1 MQNSLLLIL
10 SILVLISYLFE
21 VISPRTKIP
30 SVLLVLSLGISI
42 KQLLIYLAIPAP
54 ILDHVLPLLGT
65 IGLILIVFEGALE
78 LPVDRTNVPMIRK
91 SVLSSLISLILTSAC
106 IAFFFK
112 IAFAASLQQGMLYA
126 IALSV
131 ISSAIAVPTARL
143 FSKEQSSFIVFE
155 SSFSDII
162 GVLLFNFFLL
172 NEKITPMSGV
182 NFILQ
187 IFFSLIISILGTA
200 VLVFLLNNLKHKIRF
215 IPIIAVMLIM
225 YAVAKHFHL
234 SALILVLV
242 MGLFLA
248 NAEKFAQQ
256 LNRFKLN
263 PQRLLTEVKKLE
275 EIIAELTFVIRVSFF
290 LLFGYTMNIE
300 ELFNPNTALLASV
313 VVMAIVFFR
322 AMLLWILKLPWF
334 PYLFIAPRGLIT
346 LLLFMSVPLTLVIP
360 QISKGFIT
368 QVVVMSILIM
378 MISTVFSPKKNKSLG
393 SSLPADN

>member
-1 MQNSLLLIL
+1 MQNSLLLL
-10 SILVLISYLFE
+10 VSVLVLISYLFE

-30 SVLLVLSLGISI
+30 SVLLVLLLGIGI
-42 KQLLIYLAIPAP
+42 KQLLLYTHITAP
-54 ILDHVLPLLGT
+54 NMDHLLPLLGT

-78 LPVDRTNVPMIRK
+78 LPIDRTNVPLIRK
-91 SVLSSLISLILTSAC
+91 SVLSSVFSLLITSAC
-106 IAFFFK
+106 IAAFFN
-112 IAFAASLQQGMLYA
+112 IAFAANLQQGMLYA

-172 NEKITPMSGV
+172 NSQITVLAGA
-182 NFILQ
+182 NFLLQ
-187 IFFSLIISILGTA
+187 IFFSLLISLLGTA

-225 YAVAKHFHL
+225 YAVAKHFQL

-248 NAEKFAQQ
+248 NAEKFTQQ
-256 LNRFKLN
+256 LNQFKLN
-263 PQRLLTEVKKLE
+263 PNRLLTEVKKLE
-275 EIIAELTFVIRVSFF
+275 EIITELTFVIRVSFF
-290 LLFGYTMNIE
+290 LLFGYTLDFQ
-300 ELFNPNTALLASV
+300 ELTNPNTALLAAV
-313 VVMAIVFFR
+313 VVMVIIFFR
-322 AMLLWILKLPWF
+322 ALLLWILKLPWF

-346 LLLFMSVPLTLVIP
+346 LLLFMSIPTTLLIP
-360 QISKGFIT
+360 AISKGFII
-368 QVVVMSILIM
+368 QVVLISIGIM
-378 MISTVFSPKKNKSLG
+378 MVSTVFSAKKSK
-393 SSLPADN
+393 PIQQPPIAE

>member
-30 SVLLVLSLGISI
+30 SVLLVLLLGIGI
-42 KQLLIYLAIPAP
+42 KQFLIYLAIPAP
-54 ILDHVLPLLGT
+54 VLDHVLPLLGT

-78 LPVDRTNVPMIRK
+78 LPIDRTNVPMIRK
-91 SVLSSLISLILTSAC
+91 SVLSSLISLILTSAS

-172 NEKITPMSGV
+172 NEKITVISGL

-225 YAVAKHFHL
+225 YAVAKYFHL

-248 NAEKFAQQ
+248 NSEKFAQQ

-290 LLFGYTMNIE
+290 LLFGYTLNIQ

-322 AMLLWILKLPWF
+322 ALLLWILKLPWF

-346 LLLFMSVPLTLVIP
+346 LLLFMSIPLTLVIP

-378 MISTVFSPKKNKSLG
+378 MISTVFSSKKNKPLG

>member
-30 SVLLVLSLGISI
+30 SVLLVLLLGISI

-54 ILDHVLPLLGT
+54 TLDHVLPLLGT

-78 LPVDRTNVPMIRK
+78 LPIDRTNVPMIRK
-91 SVLSSLISLILTSAC
+91 SVLSSVISLILTSAC

-172 NEKITPMSGV
+172 NEKITLMSGA

-200 VLVFLLNNLKHKIRF
+200 ILVFLLNNLKHKIRF

-290 LLFGYTMNIE
+290 LLFGYTLNIE

-322 AMLLWILKLPWF
+322 ALLLWILKLPWF

-346 LLLFMSVPLTLVIP
+346 LLLFMSIPLTLVIP

-378 MISTVFSPKKNKSLG
+378 MISTVFSPRKNKSLSG
-393 SSLPADN
+393 SLPADN

>member
-30 SVLLVLSLGISI
+30 SVLLVLLLGISI
-42 KQLLIYLAIPAP
+42 KQLLVYLAIPAP
-54 ILDHVLPLLGT
+54 TLDHVLPLLGT

-172 NEKITPMSGV
+172 NEKITLMSGV

-248 NAEKFAQQ
+248 NAEKFSQQ

-378 MISTVFSPKKNKSLG
+378 MISTVFSPRKNKSLSG
-393 SSLPADN
+393 SLPADN

>member
-30 SVLLVLSLGISI
+30 SVLLVLLLGISI

-54 ILDHVLPLLGT
+54 TLDHVLPLLGT

-78 LPVDRTNVPMIRK
+78 LPIDRTNVPMIRK
-91 SVLSSLISLILTSAC
+91 SVLSSVISLILTSAC

-172 NEKITPMSGV
+172 NEKITLMSGA

-200 VLVFLLNNLKHKIRF
+200 ILVFLLNNLKHKIRF

-290 LLFGYTMNIE
+290 LLFGYTLNIE

-378 MISTVFSPKKNKSLG
+378 MISTVFSPNKNKSLSG
-393 SSLPADN
+393 SLPADN

>member
-30 SVLLVLSLGISI
+30 SVLLVLLLGISI

-54 ILDHVLPLLGT
+54 TLDHVLPLLGT

-78 LPVDRTNVPMIRK
+78 LPIDRTNVPMIRK
-91 SVLSSLISLILTSAC
+91 SVLSSVISLILTSAC

-172 NEKITPMSGV
+172 NEKITLMSGA

-200 VLVFLLNNLKHKIRF
+200 ILVFLLNNLKHKIRF

-248 NAEKFAQQ
+248 NAEKFAHQ

-290 LLFGYTMNIE
+290 LLFGYTLNIE

-378 MISTVFSPKKNKSLG
+378 MISTVFSPKKNKSFG
-393 SSLPADN
+393 SSLPTDN

>member
-1 MQNSLLLIL
+1 MQNSLLLL
-10 SILVLISYLFE
+10 VSVLVLISYLFE

-30 SVLLVLSLGISI
+30 SVLLVLLLGIGI
-42 KQLLIYLAIPAP
+42 KQLLLYTNITAP
-54 ILDHVLPLLGT
+54 NMDHLLPLLGT

-78 LPVDRTNVPMIRK
+78 LPIDRTNVPLIRK
-91 SVLSSLISLILTSAC
+91 SVLSSVFSLLITSAC
-106 IAFFFK
+106 IAAFFN
-112 IAFAASLQQGMLYA
+112 IAFAANLQQGMLYA

-172 NEKITPMSGV
+172 NSQITVLAGA
-182 NFILQ
+182 NFLLQ
-187 IFFSLIISILGTA
+187 IFFSLLISLLGTA

-225 YAVAKHFHL
+225 YAVAKHFQL

-248 NAEKFAQQ
+248 NAEKFTQQ
-256 LNRFKLN
+256 LNQFKLN
-263 PQRLLTEVKKLE
+263 PNRLLTEVKKLE
-275 EIIAELTFVIRVSFF
+275 EIITELTFVIRVSFF
-290 LLFGYTMNIE
+290 LLFGYTLDFQ
-300 ELFNPNTALLASV
+300 ELTNPNTALLAAV
-313 VVMAIVFFR
+313 VVMVIIFFR
-322 AMLLWILKLPWF
+322 ALLLWILKLPWF

-346 LLLFMSVPLTLVIP
+346 LLLFMSIPTTLLIP
-360 QISKGFIT
+360 AISKGFII
-368 QVVVMSILIM
+368 QVVLISIGIM
-378 MISTVFSPKKNKSLG
+378 MVSTVFSAKKSK
-393 SSLPADN
+393 PIQQPPIAE

>member
-30 SVLLVLSLGISI
+30 SVLLVLLLGIGI
-42 KQLLIYLAIPAP
+42 KQFLIYLAIPAP
-54 ILDHVLPLLGT
+54 VLDHVLPLLGT

-78 LPVDRTNVPMIRK
+78 LPIDRTNVPMIRK
-91 SVLSSLISLILTSAC
+91 SVLSSLISLILTSAS

-172 NEKITPMSGV
+172 NEKITVISGL

-248 NAEKFAQQ
+248 NSEKFAQQ

-290 LLFGYTMNIE
+290 LLFGYTLNIQ

-322 AMLLWILKLPWF
+322 ALLLWILKLPWF

-346 LLLFMSVPLTLVIP
+346 LLLFMSIPLTLVIP

-378 MISTVFSPKKNKSLG
+378 MISTVFSSKKNKPLG

>member
-30 SVLLVLSLGISI
+30 SVLLVLLLGISI

-54 ILDHVLPLLGT
+54 TLDHILPLLGT

-78 LPVDRTNVPMIRK
+78 LPIDRTNVPMIRK
-91 SVLSSLISLILTSAC
+91 SVLSSVISLILTSAC

-112 IAFAASLQQGMLYA
+112 IAFAATLQQGMLYA

-143 FSKEQSSFIVFE
+143 FSKEQSSFIVFA

-172 NEKITPMSGV
+172 NEKITPMSCV

-378 MISTVFSPKKNKSLG
+378 MISTVFSPKKNKSL
-393 SSLPADN
+393 SNSLPADN

>member
-30 SVLLVLSLGISI
+30 SVLLVLLLGIGI
-42 KQLLIYLAIPAP
+42 KQFLIYLAIPAP
-54 ILDHVLPLLGT
+54 VLDHVLPLLGT

-78 LPVDRTNVPMIRK
+78 LPIDRTNVPMIRK
-91 SVLSSLISLILTSAC
+91 SVLSSLISLILTSAS

-172 NEKITPMSGV
+172 NEKITVISGL

-290 LLFGYTMNIE
+290 LLFGYTLNIQ

-322 AMLLWILKLPWF
+322 ALLLWILKLPWF

-346 LLLFMSVPLTLVIP
+346 LLLFMSIPLTLVIP

-378 MISTVFSPKKNKSLG
+378 MISTVFSSKKNKPLG

>member
-30 SVLLVLSLGISI
+30 SVLLVLLLGIGI

-54 ILDHVLPLLGT
+54 TLDHVLPLLGT

-78 LPVDRTNVPMIRK
+78 LPIDRTNVPMIRK

-112 IAFAASLQQGMLYA
+112 IAFATSLQQGMLYA

-143 FSKEQSSFIVFE
+143 FSKEQSSFIIFE

-172 NEKITPMSGV
+172 NEKITWLSGV
-182 NFILQ
+182 NFIFQ
-187 IFFSLIISILGTA
+187 IFFSLIISIVGTA

-234 SALILVLV
+234 SALILVL
-242 MGLFLA
+242 
-248 NAEKFAQQ
+248 
-256 LNRFKLN
+256 
-263 PQRLLTEVKKLE
+263 
-275 EIIAELTFVIRVSFF
+275 
-290 LLFGYTMNIE
+290 
-300 ELFNPNTALLASV
+300 
-313 VVMAIVFFR
+313 
-322 AMLLWILKLPWF
+322 
-334 PYLFIAPRGLIT
+334 
-346 LLLFMSVPLTLVIP
+346 
-360 QISKGFIT
+360 
-368 QVVVMSILIM
+368 
-378 MISTVFSPKKNKSLG
+378 
-393 SSLPADN
+393 

>member
-30 SVLLVLSLGISI
+30 SVLLVLLLGIGI
-42 KQLLIYLAIPAP
+42 KQFLIYLAIPAP
-54 ILDHVLPLLGT
+54 VLDHVLPLLGT

-78 LPVDRTNVPMIRK
+78 LPIDRTNVPMIRK
-91 SVLSSLISLILTSAC
+91 SVLSSLISLILTSAS

-172 NEKITPMSGV
+172 NEKITVISGL

-290 LLFGYTMNIE
+290 LLFGYTLNIQ

-322 AMLLWILKLPWF
+322 ALLLWILKLPWF

-346 LLLFMSVPLTLVIP
+346 LLLFMSIPLTLVIP

-378 MISTVFSPKKNKSLG
+378 MISTVFSPKKNKPLG

>member
-30 SVLLVLSLGISI
+30 SVLLVLLLGISI
-42 KQLLIYLAIPAP
+42 KQLLVYLAIPAP
-54 ILDHVLPLLGT
+54 TLDHVLPLLGT

-78 LPVDRTNVPMIRK
+78 LPIDRTNVPMIRK

-112 IAFAASLQQGMLYA
+112 IAFAATLQQGMLYA
-126 IALSV
+126 VALSV

-172 NEKITPMSGV
+172 NEKITLMSGV

-378 MISTVFSPKKNKSLG
+378 MISTVFSPRKNKSLSG
-393 SSLPADN
+393 SLPADN

>member
-112 IAFAASLQQGMLYA
+112 IAFAATLQQGMLYA

>member
-30 SVLLVLSLGISI
+30 SVLLVLLLGIGI
-42 KQLLIYLAIPAP
+42 KQFLIYLAIPAP
-54 ILDHVLPLLGT
+54 VLDHVLPLLGT

-78 LPVDRTNVPMIRK
+78 LPIDRTNVPMIRK
-91 SVLSSLISLILTSAC
+91 SVLSSLISLILTSAS

-172 NEKITPMSGV
+172 NEKITFMSGV

-248 NAEKFAQQ
+248 NAEKFSQQ

-290 LLFGYTMNIE
+290 LLFGYTLNIQ
-300 ELFNPNTALLASV
+300 ELFNPNTAFLSSV

-322 AMLLWILKLPWF
+322 ALLLWILKLPWF

-346 LLLFMSVPLTLVIP
+346 LLLFMSIPLTLVIP

-378 MISTVFSPKKNKSLG
+378 MISTVFSSKKNKPLG

>member
-30 SVLLVLSLGISI
+30 SVLLVLLLGIGI
-42 KQLLIYLAIPAP
+42 KQLLIYLVIPAP
-54 ILDHVLPLLGT
+54 TLDHVLPLLGT

-78 LPVDRTNVPMIRK
+78 LPIDRTNVPMIRK

-112 IAFAASLQQGMLYA
+112 IAFATSLQQGMLYA

-143 FSKEQSSFIVFE
+143 FSKEQSSFIIFE

-172 NEKITPMSGV
+172 NEKITWLSGV
-182 NFILQ
+182 NFIFQ
-187 IFFSLIISILGTA
+187 IFFSLIISIVGTA

-234 SALILVLV
+234 SALILVLI

-248 NAEKFAQQ
+248 NAEKFAQPMS
-256 LNRFKLN
+256 RFKLN

-290 LLFGYTMNIE
+290 LLFGYTLNID

-322 AMLLWILKLPWF
+322 ALLLWILKLPWF

-346 LLLFMSVPLTLVIP
+346 LLLFMSIPITLVIP

-368 QVVVMSILIM
+368 QVVIMSIVIM
-378 MISTVFSPKKNKSLG
+378 MISTVFSPKKNKITATSK
-393 SSLPADN
+393 PAEN

>member
-30 SVLLVLSLGISI
+30 SVLLVLLLGISI

-54 ILDHVLPLLGT
+54 TLDHVLPLLGT

-322 AMLLWILKLPWF
+322 ALLLWILKLPWF

>member
-30 SVLLVLSLGISI
+30 SVLLVLLLGISI

-54 ILDHVLPLLGT
+54 TLDHVLPLLGT

-78 LPVDRTNVPMIRK
+78 LPIDRTNVPMIRK
-91 SVLSSLISLILTSAC
+91 SVLSSVISLILTSAC

-172 NEKITPMSGV
+172 NEKITLMSGA

-200 VLVFLLNNLKHKIRF
+200 ILVFLLNNLKHKIRF

-248 NAEKFAQQ
+248 NAEKFAHQ

-290 LLFGYTMNIE
+290 LLFGYTLNIE

-378 MISTVFSPKKNKSLG
+378 MISTVFSPKKNKPLG

>member
-1 MQNSLLLIL
+1 MQNSLLLL
-10 SILVLISYLFE
+10 VSVLVLISYLFE

-30 SVLLVLSLGISI
+30 SVLLVLLLGIGI
-42 KQLLIYLAIPAP
+42 KQLLLYIHITAP
-54 ILDHVLPLLGT
+54 NMDHLLPMLGT

-78 LPVDRTNVPMIRK
+78 LPIDRTNVPLIRK
-91 SVLSSLISLILTSAC
+91 SVLSSVFSLLITSAC
-106 IAFFFK
+106 IAAFFN
-112 IAFAASLQQGMLYA
+112 IAFAANLQQGMLYA

-172 NEKITPMSGV
+172 NSQITLMAGA

-187 IFFSLIISILGTA
+187 IFFSLIISLLGTA

-248 NAEKFAQQ
+248 NAEKFTQQ
-256 LNRFKLN
+256 LNQFKFN
-263 PQRLLTEVKKLE
+263 PHRLLTEVKKLE
-275 EIIAELTFVIRVSFF
+275 EIITELTFVIRVSFF
-290 LLFGYTMNIE
+290 LLFGYTLDFQ
-300 ELFNPNTALLASV
+300 ELTNPNTALLAAV
-313 VVMAIVFFR
+313 VVMVIVFVR
-322 AMLLWILKLPWF
+322 ALLLWILKLPWF

-346 LLLFMSVPLTLVIP
+346 LLLFMSIPTTLLIP
-360 QISKGFIT
+360 AISKGFIT
-368 QVVVMSILIM
+368 QVVVISIVIM
-378 MISTVFSPKKNKSLG
+378 MVSTVFSSKKSKPIQQPPPISE
-393 SSLPADN
+393 

>member
-1 MQNSLLLIL
+1 
-10 SILVLISYLFE
+10 
-21 VISPRTKIP
+21 
-30 SVLLVLSLGISI
+30 VLLLGISI
-42 KQLLIYLAIPAP
+42 KQLLVYLAIPAP
-54 ILDHVLPLLGT
+54 TLDHVLPLLGT

-78 LPVDRTNVPMIRK
+78 LPIDRTNVPMIRK

-172 NEKITPMSGV
+172 NEKITLMSGA

-200 VLVFLLNNLKHKIRF
+200 ILVFLLNNLKHKIRF

-290 LLFGYTMNIE
+290 LLFGYTLNIE

-322 AMLLWILKLPWF
+322 ALLLWILKLPWF

-378 MISTVFSPKKNKSLG
+378 MISTVFSPKKNKSLV

>member
-30 SVLLVLSLGISI
+30 SVLLVLLLGIGI
-42 KQLLIYLAIPAP
+42 KQFLIYLAIPAP
-54 ILDHVLPLLGT
+54 VLDHVLPLLGT

-78 LPVDRTNVPMIRK
+78 LPIDRTNVPMIRK
-91 SVLSSLISLILTSAC
+91 SVLSSLISLILTSAS

-172 NEKITPMSGV
+172 NEKITVISGL

-225 YAVAKHFHL
+225 YAVAKYFHL

-248 NAEKFAQQ
+248 NSEKFSQQ

-290 LLFGYTMNIE
+290 LLFGYTLNIQ

-322 AMLLWILKLPWF
+322 ALLLWILKLPWF

-346 LLLFMSVPLTLVIP
+346 LLLFMSIPLTLVIP

-378 MISTVFSPKKNKSLG
+378 MISTVFSSKKNKPLG

>member
-30 SVLLVLSLGISI
+30 SVLLVLLLGIGI
-42 KQLLIYLAIPAP
+42 KQFLIYLAIPAP
-54 ILDHVLPLLGT
+54 VLDHVLPLLGT

-78 LPVDRTNVPMIRK
+78 LPIDRTNVPMIRK
-91 SVLSSLISLILTSAC
+91 SVLSSLISLILTSAS

-172 NEKITPMSGV
+172 NEKITVISGL

-248 NAEKFAQQ
+248 NSEKFAQH

-290 LLFGYTMNIE
+290 LLFGYTLNIQ

-322 AMLLWILKLPWF
+322 ALLLWILKLPWF

-346 LLLFMSVPLTLVIP
+346 LLLFMSIPLTLVIP

-378 MISTVFSPKKNKSLG
+378 MISTVFSSKKNKPLG

>member
-30 SVLLVLSLGISI
+30 SVLLVLLLGIGI

-54 ILDHVLPLLGT
+54 TLDHVLPLLGT

-78 LPVDRTNVPMIRK
+78 LPIDRTNVPMIRK

-112 IAFAASLQQGMLYA
+112 IAFATSLQQGMLYA

-143 FSKEQSSFIVFE
+143 FSKEQSSFIIFE

-172 NEKITPMSGV
+172 NEKITWLSGV
-182 NFILQ
+182 NFIFQ
-187 IFFSLIISILGTA
+187 IFFSLIISIVGTA

-234 SALILVLV
+234 SALILVLI

-248 NAEKFAQQ
+248 NAEKFAQPMS
-256 LNRFKLN
+256 RFKLN

-290 LLFGYTMNIE
+290 LLFGYTLNID

-322 AMLLWILKLPWF
+322 ALLLWILKLPWF

-346 LLLFMSVPLTLVIP
+346 LLLFMSIPITLVIP

-368 QVVVMSILIM
+368 QVVIMSIVIM
-378 MISTVFSPKKNKSLG
+378 MISTVFSPKKNKITATSK
-393 SSLPADN
+393 PAEN

>member
-30 SVLLVLSLGISI
+30 SVLLVLLLGIGI
-42 KQLLIYLAIPAP
+42 KQFLIYLAIPAP
-54 ILDHVLPLLGT
+54 VLDHVLPLLGT

-78 LPVDRTNVPMIRK
+78 LPIDRTNVPMIRK
-91 SVLSSLISLILTSAC
+91 SVLSSLISLILTSAS

-172 NEKITPMSGV
+172 NEKITVISGL

-248 NAEKFAQQ
+248 NSEKFSQQ

-290 LLFGYTMNIE
+290 LLFGYTLNIQ

-322 AMLLWILKLPWF
+322 ALLLWILKLPWF

-346 LLLFMSVPLTLVIP
+346 LLLFMSIPLTLVIP

-378 MISTVFSPKKNKSLG
+378 MISTVFSSKKNKPLG

>member
-1 MQNSLLLIL
+1 
-10 SILVLISYLFE
+10 
-21 VISPRTKIP
+21 
-30 SVLLVLSLGISI
+30 
-42 KQLLIYLAIPAP
+42 
-54 ILDHVLPLLGT
+54 
-65 IGLILIVFEGALE
+65 
-78 LPVDRTNVPMIRK
+78 
-91 SVLSSLISLILTSAC
+91 
-106 IAFFFK
+106 
-112 IAFAASLQQGMLYA
+112 
-126 IALSV
+126 
-131 ISSAIAVPTARL
+131 
-143 FSKEQSSFIVFE
+143 
-155 SSFSDII
+155 
-162 GVLLFNFFLL
+162 
-172 NEKITPMSGV
+172 
-182 NFILQ
+182 
-187 IFFSLIISILGTA
+187 
-200 VLVFLLNNLKHKIRF
+200 
-215 IPIIAVMLIM
+215 M

-378 MISTVFSPKKNKSLG
+378 MISTVFSPRKNKSLSG
-393 SSLPADN
+393 SLPADN

>member
-30 SVLLVLSLGISI
+30 SVLLVLLLGIGI

-54 ILDHVLPLLGT
+54 TLDHVLPLLGT

-78 LPVDRTNVPMIRK
+78 LPIDRTNVPMIRK

-112 IAFAASLQQGMLYA
+112 IAFATSLQQGMLYA

-143 FSKEQSSFIVFE
+143 FSKEQSSFIIFE

-172 NEKITPMSGV
+172 NEKITWLSGV
-182 NFILQ
+182 NFIFQ
-187 IFFSLIISILGTA
+187 IFFSLIISIVGTA

-234 SALILVLV
+234 SALILVLI

-248 NAEKFAQQ
+248 NAEKFAQPMS
-256 LNRFKLN
+256 RFKLN

-290 LLFGYTMNIE
+290 LLFGYTLNID

-322 AMLLWILKLPWF
+322 ALLLWILKLPWF

-346 LLLFMSVPLTLVIP
+346 LLLFMSIPITLVIP

-368 QVVVMSILIM
+368 QVVIMSIVIM
-378 MISTVFSPKKNKSLG
+378 MISTVFSPKKNKITATSI
-393 SSLPADN
+393 PAEN